1 MLLVM
6 TKTIIKSLFKKPVTT
21 KYPFAPRIC
30 MKNSRGSIDM
40 TISNCIFC
48 GLCQR
53 KCLTDAIVVDKKEHT
68 WQIDRLR
75 CITCNRCVEV
85 CPKKC
90 LDMKPEY
97 SPATTSRKKQIFKL
111 ATNPEPQK

>member
-6 TKTIIKSLFKKPVTT
+6 TKTIIKSLFKKPATT
-21 KYPFAPRIC
+21 KYPFAPRTCI
-30 MKNSRGSIDM
+30 KGSRGSIAI
-40 TISNCIFC
+40 TISDCIFC

-53 KCLTDAIVVDKKEHT
+53 KCPTDAIAVDKKERT

-75 CITCNRCVEV
+75 CITCNSCVLA

-90 LDMKPEY
+90 LKMTEAY
-97 SPATTSRKKQIFKL
+97 SPATTSRAKHLVK
-111 ATNPEPQK
+111 ANAE